1 MKLRFIVLLLV
12 GATACN
18 SQNSSSSSSNNNNSA
33 DTGTTVAG
41 GNSNAGSGSDP
52 THAVPAASAT
62 PAASTAGE
70 VGLVWNG
77 TGACD
82 DDCALAGANAVTLA
96 GLTPRYVNEN
106 TPTATAADIA
116 AIFQDAKVWVMPGGY
131 ASNEVEAMSAS
142 LTTALLSF
150 ISNGGGYVGW
160 CAGSFSADASI
171 GTINVNGLGIFPGNT
186 EVYNTTSKQNSYGG
200 SIEKLTWLNET
211 HYFYLEGGPNFTNL
225 PSSVEVVARYDDQ
238 VSVAAARTKYGNGR
252 VFLSGVHPEAPTWWW
267 EGTGITDPDGSDLSY
282 AADMIKWAASLE

>member
-1 MKLRFIVLLLV
+1 MKLRFILLLLV

-18 SQNSSSSSSNNNNSA
+18 AQNRGSSSSNNNNSNTA
-33 DTGTTVAG
+33 TTVASG
-41 GNSNAGSGSDP
+41 IPNAGSGSQP
-52 THAVPAASAT
+52 THAVPATSAT
-62 PAASTAGE
+62 PAPSTAGE

-77 TGACD
+77 AGACD

-96 GLTPRYVNEN
+96 GLTPRYVNET

-171 GTINVNGLGIFPGNT
+171 GTIHVNGLGIFPGNT

-200 SIEKLTWLNET
+200 SIEKLTWLNEI

-238 VSVAAARTKYGNGR
+238 VSVAAARTNYGNGR

-267 EGTGITDPDGSDLSY
+267 AGTGIADPDGSDLSY